1 MKKSIVDEIKA
12 LRKTDSFSI
21 DNTNINR
28 YMLVL
33 LEDDGS
39 RTAYCFSTPIYNIN
53 TGKMVKLCFRKN
65 KDTYLLE
72 GSNADIRI
80 NDEITLKNSV
90 GSCRFIIPHGK
101 ISMSDPGLKK
111 GDDYI
116 YPTTNG
122 IAYKAFCRDGCFRD
136 FSIITD
142 VHFMNSKDKN
152 KYFALMTQEYEPFVT
167 VSVMGCMNKDNKI
180 YSPAVIEAKKTSD
193 FEYNLSFVSCS
204 RDAEYILFEINL
216 YERKLFLDTTVE
228 SKNIGVNNAFGSIA
242 FIGNTDIFGEQW
254 LYSRPAFSLISDLYE
269 KSLNYA
275 LLHVPRYS
283 DSDIEMNVLKAGSRF
298 CSFGSNWS
306 NKIPAADFIT
316 KAIENLGYID
326 IDISGLLI
334 DSQKKRLIQDNGFV
348 VNTSARNRFSVLSTG
363 DNYYNP
369 QILEINF
376 V

>member
-53 TGKMVKLCFRKN
+53 TGKMVKLCFHKN

-142 VHFMNSKDKN
+142 VHFMNSKDNN

-167 VSVMGCMNKDNKI
+167 V
-180 YSPAVIEAKKTSD
+180 
-193 FEYNLSFVSCS
+193 YNLSFVSCS

-316 KAIENLGYID
+316 KAIENMGYID

-376 V
+376 G

>member
-142 VHFMNSKDKN
+142 VHFMNS
-152 KYFALMTQEYEPFVT
+152 
-167 VSVMGCMNKDNKI
+167 
-180 YSPAVIEAKKTSD
+180 SP
-193 FEYNLSFVSCS
+193 
-204 RDAEYILFEINL
+204 
-216 YERKLFLDTTVE
+216 
-228 SKNIGVNNAFGSIA
+228 
-242 FIGNTDIFGEQW
+242 
-254 LYSRPAFSLISDLYE
+254 
-269 KSLNYA
+269 
-275 LLHVPRYS
+275 
-283 DSDIEMNVLKAGSRF
+283 
-298 CSFGSNWS
+298 
-306 NKIPAADFIT
+306 
-316 KAIENLGYID
+316 
-326 IDISGLLI
+326 
-334 DSQKKRLIQDNGFV
+334 
-348 VNTSARNRFSVLSTG
+348 
-363 DNYYNP
+363 
-369 QILEINF
+369 
-376 V
+376 